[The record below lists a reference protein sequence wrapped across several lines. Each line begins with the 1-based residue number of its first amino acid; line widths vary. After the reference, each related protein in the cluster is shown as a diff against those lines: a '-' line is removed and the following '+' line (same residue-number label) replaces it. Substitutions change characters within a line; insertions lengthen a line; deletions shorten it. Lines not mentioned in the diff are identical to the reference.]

1 MGIGMISV
9 LMKRKSSKELT
20 SINKIKPALKYDSI
34 LAGMIDL
41 LENARRA
48 SARAVNSIMTATYWE
63 IGRRIIEVE
72 QGGEVRA
79 GYGEQLFE
87 RLAEDLTANFGR
99 GFGRENLRQM
109 RNFHLAYSSIEISQT
124 VSGKFRGSQISQ
136 TLSAK
141 FDLADIA
148 KRFPLSWSHYVALLG
163 VKDGK
168 GREFYETEALRGGWS
183 VRQLNRQIGTQFY
196 QRTLLSKNKAAML
209 TKGTEAKP
217 EDAVTAEE
225 EIKSPFVLEFLGLK
239 DDYSENELEEALIK
253 HLQTFLLELGGDFTF
268 VDRQRKL
275 RIDDEWY
282 KIDLLF
288 YHRRLRCLIIIDLKL
303 NKMTPGDVGQMH
315 VYCNY
320 AKHNWTLSGEN
331 PPIGLILCAGKGI
344 NLAHYA
350 LEGLP
355 NKIMASDYLTALP
368 DKKVLE
374 EELAKTRRMLETH
387 KEEVAA
393 STPKDKPWSRTPLA
407 STSTMRRS

>member
-9 LMKRKSSKELT
+9 RMKRKSSKE
-20 SINKIKPALKYDSI
+20 SISTNKVKPALKYDSI
-34 LAGMIDL
+34 LTGMIDL

-63 IGRRIIEVE
+63 IGRRIVEVE

-79 GYGEQLFE
+79 EYGEELMMQLS
-87 RLAEDLTANFGR
+87 RDLSARFGR
-99 GFGRENLRQM
+99 GFGWRNLFQM
-109 RNFHLAYSSIEISQT
+109 RSFYQTYPNILQTASAKFSVEI
-124 VSGKFRGSQISQ
+124 FQ

-163 VKDGK
+163 VNDEK
-168 GREFYETEALRGGWS
+168 GREFYEAEALRGGWS
-183 VRQLNRQIGTQFY
+183 VRQLNRQIGSQFY
-196 QRTLLSKNKAAML
+196 QRALLSKNKAAML
-209 TKGTEAKP
+209 TKGGEARP
-217 EDAVTAEE
+217 EDAITPEE

-239 DDYSENELEEALIK
+239 DDYSESELEEALIK

-315 VYCNY
+315 LYCNY
-320 AKHNWTLSGEN
+320 AKHNWTLPEEN
-331 PPIGLILCAGKGI
+331 PPIGLILCAGKGVT
-344 NLAHYA
+344 LARYA

-368 DKKVLE
+368 DKAVLE
-374 EELAKTRRMLETH
+374 EELAKTRRMLEAH
-387 KEEVAA
+387 REERAPQQTKKQDTPRKNSANKKAA
-393 STPKDKPWSRTPLA
+393 KSRKG
-407 STSTMRRS
+407 

>member
-1 MGIGMISV
+1 MAEVDMIAEY
-9 LMKRKSSKELT
+9 MKRKQSKELT
-20 SINKIKPALKYDSI
+20 APSKNKPTRHYDSI

-63 IGRRIIEVE
+63 IGRRIVEVE

-79 GYGEQLFE
+79 AYGEQLLE
-87 RLAEDLTANFGR
+87 RLAEDLTAKFGR

-124 VSGKFRGSQISQ
+124 VSGKFRNSQISQ
-136 TLSAK
+136 TLSGI
-141 FDLADIA
+141 FTPDDIA

-163 VKDGK
+163 VKDEK

-209 TKGTEAKP
+209 TKGAQAQP
-217 EDAVTAEE
+217 EDAVTPEE

-239 DDYSENELEEALIK
+239 DDYSESELEEALIK
-253 HLQTFLLELGGDFTF
+253 HLQAFLLELGGDFTF

-315 VYCNY
+315 LYCNY
-320 AKHNWTLSGEN
+320 AKHNWTIPGEN
-331 PPIGLILCAGKGI
+331 PPIGLILCAGKGVT
-344 NLAHYA
+344 LARYA

-355 NKIMASDYLTALP
+355 NKVMASDYLTALP
-368 DKKVLE
+368 DKAVLE
-374 EELAKTRRMLETH
+374 EELIKTRRMLEAYKEEAAASKH
-387 KEEVAA
+387 KEKLQKK
-393 STPKDKPWSRTPLA
+393 STKKKSGKA
-407 STSTMRRS
+407 K